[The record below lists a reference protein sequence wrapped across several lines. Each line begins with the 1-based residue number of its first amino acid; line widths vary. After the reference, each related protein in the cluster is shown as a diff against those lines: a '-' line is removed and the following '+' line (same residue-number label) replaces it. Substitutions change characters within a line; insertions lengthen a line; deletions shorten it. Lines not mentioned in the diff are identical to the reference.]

1 MNQPQ
6 ARAVGRSLRIY
17 HPAARR
23 PVLDGFYARFIR
35 PGGLAFDIGAH
46 VGDRAAS
53 FCRLGARVV
62 AVEPQPALLRA
73 LRLVLRGAD
82 VVFVPSLLGA
92 APGEAVLRLNRAN
105 PTVATAST
113 DFIAAAAGQ
122 PGWEGQA
129 WDGAS
134 TLPLTTRDLRVAEY
148 GMPDFIKIDVEGAE
162 AKVLEGARRT
172 LAVFRPVLLL
182 EILEPALRQQGA
194 SGEAILQSLRKS
206 GYSILTLRAQD
217 GKWEY
222 REENSSNALSENI
235 LAVPLSGKDEYLELL
250 NRD

>member
-1 MNQPQ
+1 
-6 ARAVGRSLRIY
+6 LRIY

-92 APGEAVLRLNRAN
+92 AGFAASAFLHTPLPGLLAL
-105 PTVATAST
+105 TVAAVGDLGSRGPFWALPPRFLTGSAL
-113 DFIAAAAGQ
+113 AAGI
-122 PGWEGQA
+122 A
-129 WDGAS
+129 LINTMGAVGGFVGPYAVGLVKDFTGS
-134 TLPLTTRDLRVAEY
+134 FTGGLLLLSALLVVSAVATLALRRSA
-148 GMPDFIKIDVEGAE
+148 
-162 AKVLEGARRT
+162 VLEG
-172 LAVFRPVLLL
+172 
-182 EILEPALRQQGA
+182 G
-194 SGEAILQSLRKS
+194 G
-206 GYSILTLRAQD
+206 
-217 GKWEY
+217 
-222 REENSSNALSENI
+222 
-235 LAVPLSGKDEYLELL
+235 
-250 NRD
+250 

>member
-17 HPAARR
+17 HAAARR

-92 APGEAVLRLNRAN
+92 APGEAVLRLNRSN

-122 PGWEGQA
+122 PGWEGQE
-129 WDGAS
+129 WDGAI
-134 TLPLTTRDLRVAEY
+134 TLPLTTLDLLVAEY

-162 AKVLEGARRT
+162 HEVLKGARRT
-172 LAVFRPVLLL
+172 LAAGPDLLI
-182 EILEPALRQQGA
+182 EVHRYALPEFGSSEEALTQYLLSFGYRQIRLPQDK
-194 SGEAILQSLRKS
+194 SSKLGE
-206 GYSILTLRAQD
+206 YHHSIFT
-217 GKWEY
+217 KH
-222 REENSSNALSENI
+222 
-235 LAVPLSGKDEYLELL
+235 
-250 NRD
+250 

>member
-1 MNQPQ
+1 
-6 ARAVGRSLRIY
+6 LRIY
-17 HPAARR
+17 HAAARR

-92 APGEAVLRLNRAN
+92 APGEAVLRLNRSN

-122 PGWEGQA
+122 PGWEGQE
-129 WDGAS
+129 WDGAI
-134 TLPLTTRDLRVAEY
+134 TLPLTTLDLLVAEY

-162 AKVLEGARRT
+162 HEVLKGARRT
-172 LAVFRPVLLL
+172 LAAGPDLLI
-182 EILEPALRQQGA
+182 EVHRYALPEFGSSEEALTQYLLSFGYRQIRLPQDK
-194 SGEAILQSLRKS
+194 SSKLGE
-206 GYSILTLRAQD
+206 YHHSIFT
-217 GKWEY
+217 KH
-222 REENSSNALSENI
+222 
-235 LAVPLSGKDEYLELL
+235 
-250 NRD
+250 